1 MRFLTSGTANLEER
15 ADKGHK
21 SDTEVGLRLRGG
33 GDVSSGEDV
42 TYDGPA
48 IGVRG
53 KTFIQR

>member
-1 MRFLTSGTANLEER
+1 MRFLTSGTANPEER

-48 IGVRG
+48 IDV
-53 KTFIQR
+53 